1 MDINFSGVT
10 KVFEPDIKALQNIY
24 LQINSGEFVYLV
36 GETGSGKTT
45 LLRCITRE
53 VVPTRGQ
60 ITVGGRVLR
69 KISRFDLALYRRDV
83 GVVFQDFLL
92 LPNLTAFE
100 NVAFVLEVM
109 GLSKRE
115 INNRVTEVLK
125 TVGIWRRRNQYPPQM
140 SGGEQQ
146 RLVIARA
153 IVNEPALLLAD
164 EPTGNLDTHTADEI
178 MQLLLD
184 INAAGTTV
192 LMATHNQYLV
202 NTYRHRVIEIR
213 RGSIIRD
220 DDEGRYEEELE
231 EAEEMR
237 EEQEQAEN
245 AGNEE
250 NEENSD
256 NEDRDNH
263 NNDNTENNGG
273 SEEVDVVC

>member
-10 KVFEPDIKALQNIY
+10 KIFEPDIKALQNVY

-164 EPTGNLDTHTADEI
+164 EPTGNLDNHTADEI

-231 EAEEMR
+231 EAQ
-237 EEQEQAEN
+237 EEQENPDKQEAAAIDVQDPAE
-245 AGNEE
+245 
-250 NEENSD
+250 D
-256 NEDRDNH
+256 NN
-263 NNDNTENNGG
+263 ENNGG